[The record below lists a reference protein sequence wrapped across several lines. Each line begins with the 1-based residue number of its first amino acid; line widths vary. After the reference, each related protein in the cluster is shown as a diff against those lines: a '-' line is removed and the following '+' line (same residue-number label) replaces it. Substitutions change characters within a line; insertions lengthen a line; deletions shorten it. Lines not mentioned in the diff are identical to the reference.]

1 MKASINAFKGYNF
14 QGTIYL
20 YFACLMD
27 LYREI
32 IEIDSEKN
40 IDGDFDDIY
49 IKTINESY
57 YIQVKNYLNI
67 TFENIKIENNVIKI
81 SNHKDIN
88 IDNEED
94 NNMVIFKDLDIPKSE
109 INLFIFDMQCHDNQN
124 CIIASY
130 NEQDITELISKMYSD
145 DARLN
150 KIITFV
156 DSKINSGIYNLKI
169 EELPKLYLFNQ
180 KLCEETKIIR
190 SNLLDKNINTLFI
203 LGKPG
208 VGKSHLVNELEE
220 NGEID
225 NILIERLWISENDVD
240 KDERLKYS
248 KFIGDISK
256 RIFRKTFIESEENII
271 AKLKESHITLVVDG
285 LDHVENYNNKDLE
298 KYFDFFKKCNGLI
311 KLLVLTRPLKKKIDY
326 PTLILKNW
334 NEQETLDYLE
344 FINVGDYE
352 IQLKIYAIS
361 EGYPIIV
368 SFLGEHYLL
377 NNQLPL
383 LNKVESLFNFYDS
396 LIKERITGLSIFLV
410 NNSYYKKDELKI
422 LLSPMECKMVEDTID
437 LNPYLFSLK
446 NDRIYLI
453 HDSLNLYLRE
463 KFPNYIT
470 LNDTSLDKI
479 MNDLIK
485 GEVRFL
491 SRLNSIRLKDID
503 KIKIAKKYCDFDA
516 LNTIY
521 NKTYDYEMII
531 DVYANLEEII
541 SKNFKQFS
549 INEIYTF
556 LLINECVKRDHH
568 NGFDELIIERLKYYK
583 SNDIIS
589 IEDIYSSGLLYSIYT
604 YFQYDDHSLIEDYY
618 SSKGYLKEESVC
630 NFKLQNDESE
640 GYFDIYDTEFDL
652 EGYLNN
658 ISSISEYDNKEKL
671 IYFIS
676 YLYIKKINYKNY
688 EKIAIAIIDEKDD
701 SKAEKLFKELCK
713 KYNIRE
719 FMAKWAVDEIKDY
732 LFSLGVDSDE
742 NYYKSLS
749 LKQLIL
755 NFSEKG
761 SFHVNQYITKYIRL
775 ANREKRKIDIES
787 VYLYYSMYYQ
797 RKDYTAYC
805 LPKSLLIF
813 YRKKYISL
821 QECIEIIDNTMDM
834 SEKGIRLL
842 KTNFYNLLSNDEF
855 NYAFYLNSENVI
867 ISDLYV
873 DKINCL
879 PERIV
884 ADYFCKNILS
894 YYYSNK
900 DVPSNVITNLLLSRY
915 SKNIIKAFKYYDF
928 CIDSMPIAKFDF
940 SNLEDRNQIK
950 SFDER
955 DYVIKDDS
963 INIKINNISC
973 IDLAKRT
980 DGWYNALPYVELFDI
995 YDKNIL
1001 RENVYEILYNAC
1013 FGFKKYGYYANRFY
1027 LLGNYLSFIEKY
1039 IINDVVW
1046 DKFYSDF
1053 DQFITVSLMKK

>member
-40 IDGDFDDIY
+40 TQGNFDDIY
-49 IKTINESY
+49 IKTVNGSY

-67 TFENIKIENNVIKI
+67 NYQDIKVENNAIKI
-81 SNHKDIN
+81 SNHKDIYIGN
-88 IDNEED
+88 NSG
-94 NNMVIFKDLDIPKSE
+94 NNMVIFKDLIIPESD

-150 KIITFV
+150 QIITFV

-180 KLCEETKIIR
+180 KLCEETKSIR
-190 SNLLDKNINTLFI
+190 SNFLDKKINTLFI

-225 NILIERLWISENDVD
+225 NILVERLWISENDVD

-248 KFIGDISK
+248 MFIGDISK

-334 NEQETLDYLE
+334 NEKETLDYLD

-377 NNQLPL
+377 NGQLPL

-396 LIKERITGLSIFLV
+396 LIKERVTGLSIFLV

-422 LLSPMECKMVEDTID
+422 LLSPMECKTVEETIN

-446 NDRIYLI
+446 NDRVYLI

-463 KFPNYIT
+463 KFPDYIT
-470 LNDTSLDKI
+470 LNDEPLKKI
-479 MNDLIK
+479 KNDLIN
-485 GEVRFL
+485 GNIRFL
-491 SRLNSIRLKDID
+491 SRLNSFYLKDTD
-503 KIKIAKKYCDFDA
+503 KVIIAKKYCDFNA

-521 NKTYDYEMII
+521 YKTYDYEMII
-531 DVYANLEEII
+531 DVYTNLEEII
-541 SKNFKQFS
+541 GKNFKQFS

-589 IEDIYSSGLLYSIYT
+589 IEDIYSSGLLYSIYV

-618 SSKGYLKEESVC
+618 SSKGYLKEESIH
-630 NFKLQNDESE
+630 NFKLQKDETE
-640 GYFDIYDTEFDL
+640 GYFDIYNTEFDL
-652 EGYLNN
+652 ECYLDN
-658 ISSISEYDNKEKL
+658 ISSISEYDNKDKL
-671 IYFIS
+671 IYFICH
-676 YLYIKKINYKNY
+676 LYIKKINYKNY
-688 EKIAIAIIDEKDD
+688 EKIAIAIIDEKNDD
-701 SKAEKLFKELCK
+701 KAEKLFKELCK

-719 FMAKWAVDEIKDY
+719 FMARGAINKIKDY
-732 LFSLGVDSDE
+732 LFSLGIDSDE

-749 LKQLIL
+749 LKELIL
-755 NFSEKG
+755 KFSEEG
-761 SFHVNQYITKYIRL
+761 SFYVNQYITKYIRL
-775 ANREKRKIDIES
+775 ANHEKRKIDIES
-787 VYLYYSMYYQ
+787 VCLYYSMYYQ

-805 LPKSLLIF
+805 LPRSLLIF

-821 QECIEIIDNTMDM
+821 EECIKIINNTMDM

-842 KTNFYNLLSNDEF
+842 MTDFYNLLNFNEF
-855 NYAFYLNSENVI
+855 NYAFYLNSENI
-867 ISDLYV
+867 LISDLNV
-873 DKINCL
+873 DKINSL
-879 PERIV
+879 PEIIV

-894 YYYSNK
+894 AYYRNK
-900 DVPSNVITNLLLSRY
+900 DVPFNMIENLLLSKY
-915 SKNIIKAFKYYDF
+915 SKNIIKAFEHYDY
-928 CIDSMPIAKFDF
+928 CIDSVPVAKFDF
-940 SNLEDRNQIK
+940 SNLEDKNQIK

-963 INIKINNISC
+963 INIKINKISC
-973 IDLAKRT
+973 TDLAKRT
-980 DGWYNALPYVELFDI
+980 DGWYNALPYIELFDI
-995 YDKNIL
+995 YDIDTI
-1001 RENVYEILYNAC
+1001 RENRHEILYNAC

-1039 IINDVVW
+1039 IINDVIW
-1046 DKFYSDF
+1046 DKLWNDF
-1053 DQFITVSLMKK
+1053 NQFMTISLMKK